1 MKNTKLN
8 TKYSTSTKK
17 HYPSIK
23 KWLQADLV
31 SIQRAILVKKLISKK
46 KVEPLL
52 KHPTPSLNF
61 PQLSLIR
68 LQDSDNDGISDQ
80 AEIGTFSTDPNIAD
94 ADGDNLTDGDEVIA
108 GTDPNNPLSKLEIS
122 AIELRDDGSSQIQ
135 WESVTGRTYRI
146 FRSTNLQSNEWGT
159 PIGTT
164 NGDGNLQNFV
174 DNNLPNS
181 SNVFYRLEVEQN
193 AL

>member
-1 MKNTKLN
+1 M
-8 TKYSTSTKK
+8 
-17 HYPSIK
+17 
-23 KWLQADLV
+23 
-31 SIQRAILVKKLISKK
+31 
-46 KVEPLL
+46 
-52 KHPTPSLNF
+52 
-61 PQLSLIR
+61 SLIR

-94 ADGDNLTDGDEVIA
+94 ADGDNLTDGEELLLFQTDPSIADSDNDNFLDGDEVIA

-164 NGDGNLQNFV
+164 NGDGTLQNFV